1 MADILDNISQNESA
15 FDTLDEIMNDMDQ
28 EEIDSSALDGFFLPD
43 FCNVRM
49 VFAVVIIS
57 ELLAIVLTLAPLESL
72 GGRWDDLS
80 MISLFV
86 QWVGLSSA
94 GILCITRPWLARMTE
109 ARAAISSYLLLL
121 LTTLLITG
129 LAIWINTTIR
139 TPAWNIG
146 FPQSQIWQPEFLLRT
161 LGISAIVSAIV
172 LRYFYIQHQW
182 KQNVRAEAQA
192 RLQALQSR
200 IRPHFLFNS
209 LNTIASLT
217 QIDPDQ
223 AEAAVENLADLFRNN
238 LADVSHHISLA
249 EELDLT
255 RRYLD
260 IEKLRFGERLQL
272 RWCVD
277 ELPKDALFPRL
288 MLQPLMENA
297 IYHGIEPIASGGT
310 IGIDGH
316 VYGNEIFISI
326 SNPLPSKNLHAQRHG
341 NRIAQ
346 DNVRQRLA
354 AIYGEEGKMTV
365 QEDES
370 RYIITLTLPYR
381 KIKGDN
387 TPDGELDA

>member
-1 MADILDNISQNESA
+1 MTDTQPESSSTPADR
-15 FDTLDEIMNDMDQ
+15 
-28 EEIDSSALDGFFLPD
+28 FFLPD

-49 VFAVVIIS
+49 VFAVVVIS
-57 ELLAIVLTLAPLESL
+57 ELLAIVLTLAPLDSS
-72 GGRWDDLS
+72 GNRWDELS
-80 MISLFV
+80 LISLFV

-94 GILCITRPWLARMTE
+94 GVLCVARRWLAGMKE
-109 ARAAISSYLLLL
+109 SWAATISYLLLL
-121 LTTLLITG
+121 LTTLVITV
-129 LAIWINTTIR
+129 LAIWISKYLYS
-139 TPAWNIG
+139 PEWGIG
-146 FPQSQIWQPEFLLRT
+146 PTHDPDWQLSLLLRN

-182 KQNVRAEAQA
+182 KQNVRAEAHA

-238 LADVSHHISLA
+238 LADASHRITLQQ
-249 EELDLT
+249 ELDLT

-260 IEKLRFGERLQL
+260 IEKLRLGNRLKL

-277 ELPKDALFPRL
+277 ELPQDASLPRL
-288 MLQPLMENA
+288 ILQPLLENA
-297 IYHGIEPIASGGT
+297 IYHGIEPIGSGGT

-316 VYGNEIFISI
+316 VYDNQIYISI
-326 SNPLPSKNLHAQRHG
+326 SNPLPDANNPAQRRG
-341 NRIAQ
+341 NQIAQ

-354 AIYGEEGKMTV
+354 AIYGEEGKLTV
-365 QEDES
+365 QEGES
-370 RYIITLTLPYR
+370 DYIITLVFPYEHAPQTLSKTEDP
-381 KIKGDN
+381 K
-387 TPDGELDA
+387 

>member
-1 MADILDNISQNESA
+1 MSDNVQ
-15 FDTLDEIMNDMDQ
+15 Q
-28 EEIDSSALDGFFLPD
+28 HIDNPVQDSFFLPD

-49 VFAVVIIS
+49 VFSVVIIS
-57 ELLAIVLTLAPLESL
+57 ELLAIVLTLAPQESG

-86 QWVGLSSA
+86 QWIGLSSA
-94 GILCITRPWLARMTE
+94 AVLCIARPYLARLPE
-109 ARAAISSYLLLL
+109 LRAAFSSYLLLL
-121 LTTLLITG
+121 LTTLLITA
-129 LAIWINTTIR
+129 LAIWVGHIMRSPGWHFT
-139 TPAWNIG
+139 
-146 FPQSQIWQPEFLLRT
+146 FPQAQDWQVSFLLRN
-161 LGISAIVSAIV
+161 LGISAIVCAIL

-217 QIDPDQ
+217 QIDADQ
-223 AEAAVENLADLFRNN
+223 AETAVENLADLFRNN
-238 LADVSHHISLA
+238 LADASHQISLA
-249 EELDLT
+249 QELDLT

-260 IEKLRFGERLQL
+260 IEKLRLGARLQL

-277 ELPKDALFPRL
+277 ELPRDAAVPRL
-288 MLQPLMENA
+288 ILQPLMENA
-297 IYHGIEPIASGGT
+297 IYHGIEPMASGGT

-316 VYGNEIFISI
+316 VYGKEIYISV
-326 SNPLPSKNLHAQRHG
+326 SNPLPPESRQAERQG

-354 AIYGEEGKMTV
+354 ALYGEAGRLSV
-365 QEDES
+365 QEDKDN
-370 RYIITLTLPYR
+370 YIITITLPYR
-381 KIKGDN
+381 KLIAGQTSETKA
-387 TPDGELDA
+387 ES